1 MGFFLLPPAE
11 VSYISEWR
19 GKRGGAVEGGVWG
32 QGEGGWREEG
42 AEAVK
47 KKITQRLNFT
57 RTP

>member
-47 KKITQRLNFT
+47 KKKSHRD
-57 RTP
+57 